1 MTTEERAPEPAVG
14 DAQGLRWFERLFRH
28 NPAPMA
34 VSSLPESRFIDVNE
48 AFLDALGFT
57 RDEVLGHTVEELD
70 LLVEPRQQRAAAARL
85 QAQGRVRD
93 HELRV
98 RRKEGAVLDGF
109 FSGEIIEDSG
119 QQYLL
124 TVIIDQ
130 TERKE
135 AEAALR
141 ESAAKYRM
149 VADFAYD
156 WEAWR
161 APDGTYRYV
170 SPSCVRITGHAAAE
184 FLAHPNL
191 VVQITHPD
199 DWSKVVEHFLAGDH
213 EARER
218 DLELDFRILTPSG
231 EIRWISHRC
240 TAVYAE
246 GGQWLGR
253 RESNRDVTERKRV
266 EDALRASE
274 EQLDCAVEGSGVGLW
289 DWQVQS
295 GEEVFNER
303 WAETVGYTL
312 AELSPTSIETWRGF
326 CHPEDLQRADEL
338 LEEHFSGQSEIYA
351 CETRMRHKDGH
362 WVWVLDRGKVSRW
375 GSDRRPLR
383 MIGTQLDISA
393 RKQAEAE
400 IRRLNDV
407 LEERVLARTAE
418 LAESEAKY
426 RDVVERATDGIAILQ
441 GGLVVFANEALA
453 KMSGYTTD
461 ELESMPFLAMV
472 SPPRHAEVAERVR
485 RRLDG
490 EQLSAGYDID
500 LVRKDG
506 TPFSAEVRGGLI
518 TYEGASADLAFV
530 SDITARKRAEEKLR
544 LSEDKF
550 AKAFHSSPDA
560 ILISRL
566 SDGYLVEINEG
577 FLRLS
582 GFTREEALG
591 SSTLALDL
599 WALSADRARY
609 IAALQRDGSVRGLDF
624 DFRVKSGDILH
635 CLVAGALIEV
645 EGETHVFSV
654 VRDVTE
660 QRRTAI
666 AVRESEALLRG
677 ILDNMQDAYVRTA
690 DDGRF
695 VMVSPSAARMYGY
708 DSVEEMIGLPAS
720 SLYADQ
726 ADREAMF
733 EELRRLGSVNDYAGR
748 GRRKDGSTF
757 SVSLNAQFYRD
768 DAGNVLGSEG
778 FVRDVSERRPSED
791 SPGASEE

>member
-418 LAESEAKY
+418 
-426 RDVVERATDGIAILQ
+426 
-441 GGLVVFANEALA
+441 
-453 KMSGYTTD
+453 
-461 ELESMPFLAMV
+461 
-472 SPPRHAEVAERVR
+472 
-485 RRLDG
+485 
-490 EQLSAGYDID
+490 
-500 LVRKDG
+500 
-506 TPFSAEVRGGLI
+506 
-518 TYEGASADLAFV
+518 
-530 SDITARKRAEEKLR
+530 
-544 LSEDKF
+544 
-550 AKAFHSSPDA
+550 
-560 ILISRL
+560 
-566 SDGYLVEINEG
+566 
-577 FLRLS
+577 
-582 GFTREEALG
+582 
-591 SSTLALDL
+591 
-599 WALSADRARY
+599 
-609 IAALQRDGSVRGLDF
+609 
-624 DFRVKSGDILH
+624 
-635 CLVAGALIEV
+635 
-645 EGETHVFSV
+645 
-654 VRDVTE
+654 
-660 QRRTAI
+660 
-666 AVRESEALLRG
+666 
-677 ILDNMQDAYVRTA
+677 
-690 DDGRF
+690 
-695 VMVSPSAARMYGY
+695 
-708 DSVEEMIGLPAS
+708 
-720 SLYADQ
+720 
-726 ADREAMF
+726 
-733 EELRRLGSVNDYAGR
+733 
-748 GRRKDGSTF
+748 
-757 SVSLNAQFYRD
+757 
-768 DAGNVLGSEG
+768 
-778 FVRDVSERRPSED
+778 
-791 SPGASEE
+791 